1 MLVAPPHPQEA
12 ERLAALEA
20 HDILDTLPEQGFDD
34 LTRLASYICG
44 TPIALVSLV
53 DAERQ
58 WFKSRVGLE
67 AAETHRD
74 LAFCAHAIL
83 DEGLM
88 VVPDAEQ
95 DERFHDNPLVTGE
108 PHVRF
113 YAGTPLKTA
122 EGHSLGTLCV
132 IDHVPRRLTPEQ
144 QEALGALGRQ
154 VEAQLR
160 LRLRLREAERREAE
174 SRSQRDT
181 LARVQRQKDELLHV
195 VMRDFQM
202 PLSGIQSSASL
213 VLSRALVP
221 EEARG
226 AAREIRESAEGLK
239 RMVANLLDAS
249 QEESPLVP
257 RMSEFD
263 VTALLAEVAR
273 DFTLR
278 IQGSHRGFTQTVR
291 LNEAM
296 VRADRDLL
304 RRTLENLLDNSFR
317 FTALGSG
324 KVALEA
330 SQPEP
335 GLLELRVRDE
345 GPGIPAASRAHVFE
359 PSVPDGAPTAARAR
373 AGHGVG
379 LSFCRRA
386 VQAHGGWI
394 WVEDNPPRGTSFCLR
409 LPLRP
414 AVARAGPSAA

>member
-1 MLVAPPHPQEA
+1 MKVAPLPPNEA

-34 LTRLASYICG
+34 LTRLASSICG

-83 DEGLM
+83 EDGLL
-88 VVPDAEQ
+88 VVPDAFQ
-95 DERFHDNPLVTGE
+95 DERFHDNPLVVGE

-113 YAGTPLKTA
+113 YAGAPLRTA
-122 EGHSLGTLCV
+122 GGHSLGTLCV
-132 IDHVPRRLTPEQ
+132 IDHVPRQLTEAQ
-144 QEALGALGRQ
+144 QEALAALGRQ

-160 LRLRLREAERREAE
+160 LRLRLRQAERREAE
-174 SRSQRDT
+174 SRSQRDA

-195 VMRDFQM
+195 VMRDFQA

-213 VLSRALVP
+213 VLSRPLVP

-249 QEESPLVP
+249 GEESPLVP
-257 RMSEFD
+257 RMEEFD

-278 IQGSHRGFTQTVR
+278 IQGSHRTFTQALRVG
-291 LNEAM
+291 EAR
-296 VRADRDLL
+296 VQADRDLL
-304 RRTLENLLDNSFR
+304 RRALENLLDNSFR

-335 GLLELRVRDE
+335 WLLEVRVRDE
-345 GPGIPAASRAHVFE
+345 GPAIPAASRAHVFE
-359 PSVPDGAPTAARAR
+359 PHLPDGAPTAARAR
-373 AGHGVG
+373 ASNAVG
-379 LSFCRRA
+379 LTFCRRA

-409 LPLRP
+409 IPLRP
-414 AVARAGPSAA
+414 AMARAAHSAA